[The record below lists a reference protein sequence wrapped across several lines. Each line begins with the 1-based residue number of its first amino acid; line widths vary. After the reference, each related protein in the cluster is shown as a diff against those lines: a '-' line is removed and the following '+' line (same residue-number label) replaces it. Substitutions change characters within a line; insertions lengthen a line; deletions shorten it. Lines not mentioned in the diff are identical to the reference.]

1 MGNCLSDFVIEIE
14 RREMIPKCV
23 LCQES
28 ASVAWGEMN
37 HYEQHQWTW
46 KDLTASHTVCLV
58 DERIKSQQKEEF
70 LEHLRHLKSKKFPRN
85 QWVPQLKK
93 ISSGTEWHSSPS
105 FYETDVLVQ
114 AALNEVLNN
123 MSDTPK
129 YADIDD
135 VVELQKHKR
144 AKTDDEK
151 PAKEEK
157 KEVNE
162 EENQNWKGGEDDEGE
177 GVVVVD
183 DVSKVNIASEDSSE
197 SLESCKSTDDILAE
211 KESSAQAGDD
221 TFGKHKGKFFGL
233 V

>member
-1 MGNCLSDFVIEIE
+1 
-14 RREMIPKCV
+14 
-23 LCQES
+23 
-28 ASVAWGEMN
+28 
-37 HYEQHQWTW
+37 
-46 KDLTASHTVCLV
+46 
-58 DERIKSQQKEEF
+58 
-70 LEHLRHLKSKKFPRN
+70 
-85 QWVPQLKK
+85 
-93 ISSGTEWHSSPS
+93 
-105 FYETDVLVQ
+105 
-114 AALNEVLNN
+114 